1 MWYKTDTFWHDHI
14 YIIFNGDNSRRCVI
28 FGCSNPV
35 VTLSCF
41 DVVRDVS
48 FAEGALWRLERV
60 ALYLHYDTLSY
71 QVVILS
77 CQYANHVW
85 QNNVVLLALGV
96 FFFDIRMCCDTS
108 INGTFRDIGRYRS
121 LLEATVAY
129 YCRLPYGTVGYFR
142 LLQATVDSKR
152 VVRIRVV
159 RYRSAWFGVVM
170 RHGGW
175 ADVLWCSVVRY
186 RTAYDNIL

>member
-1 MWYKTDTFWHDHI
+1 MFRC
-14 YIIFNGDNSRRCVI
+14 GARRFFCGGSPVATWTRGTVPTLRYSVVSSCDFIMSICESCVTEQ
-28 FGCSNPV
+28 CSV
-35 VTLSCF
+35 VGPWC
-41 DVVRDVS
+41 
-48 FAEGALWRLERV
+48 
-60 ALYLHYDTLSY
+60 
-71 QVVILS
+71 
-77 CQYANHVW
+77 
-85 QNNVVLLALGV
+85 

-152 VVRIRVV
+152 LVRIRVV